1 MELNHDVGLF
11 YIGRL
16 NPPHIGHLSI
26 IEKMLIY
33 ANEHNIP
40 NIYVLLSHTHFPKKV
55 INVNLKTKKY
65 H

>member
-1 MELNHDVGLF
+1 MLD
-11 YIGRL
+11 Y
-16 NPPHIGHLSI
+16 I

-55 INVNLKTKKY
+55 INVNLKKLKNTIEITCLFF
-65 H
+65 